1 MMLWSALA
9 LLSLGQPTQILTLE
23 EALRLAK
30 QSRPLIQ
37 SARATARAAD
47 ARVDATLAPL
57 LPEVS
62 GSASYARQTGNFVA
76 RPGQLPSTVT
86 QTVKGANFDTFG
98 FWNFAANAN
107 WQLFDFGGAWSSRA
121 AAKASRAA
129 LYASAEATEGDVAL
143 AVESAFFT
151 AWGQSALVGVAKAG
165 VEAAQGH
172 LSQTQAM
179 VSVGTKPELDLAQ
192 VKADLASA
200 RLDLVKAENAALLA
214 KAQLVRVLGAPMPE
228 ASGPVIGGMNP
239 PAGAIAPLYAFEVAD
254 EEPSAVPG
262 EDGAVG
268 ALADQAAAARPELR
282 ALSAQSLSL
291 VEQRDAVWA
300 GYFPSLSLGSGFNL
314 LGANLDAMTWN
325 WNAQLTLSWSIWK
338 GGSTSAALRENDAQQ
353 EAALAQLEEQRL
365 GVRAEVREAQ
375 LAVGAAKAA
384 AVATA
389 ELDAAASER
398 LRLAEGR
405 YAAGAGTIIELE
417 DAQLAA
423 TSAKAQVVQVRVQ
436 LAVARAQLRHALG
449 GAD

>member
-9 LLSLGQPTQILTLE
+9 LLSLGQPAQILTLE

-30 QSRPLIQ
+30 QSRPLIH

-47 ARVDATLAPL
+47 ARVDASLAPL

-107 WQLFDFGGAWSSRA
+107 WQLFDFGGTWSSRA

-129 LYASAEATEGDVAL
+129 LYASAEATEADVAL

-151 AWGQSALVGVAKAG
+151 AWGQGALVGVAKAG

-214 KAQLVRVLGAPMPE
+214 KAQLLRVIGAPMPE
-228 ASGPVIGGMNP
+228 ASGPATGGMNP
-239 PAGAIAPLYAFEVAD
+239 PAIAPIYAFEVAD
-254 EEPSAVPG
+254 EELPAVPG

-291 VEQRDAVWA
+291 VKQRDAVWA

-449 GAD
+449 GADD

>member
-1 MMLWSALA
+1 MILCSLA
-9 LLSLGQPTQILTLE
+9 LLSFGQPAQVLTLE

-30 QSRPLIQ
+30 ASRPLIQ
-37 SARATARAAD
+37 SARANAKAGD
-47 ARVDATLAPL
+47 ARVDASLGPL

-76 RPGQLPSTVT
+76 RPGQLPSSVT

-121 AAKASRAA
+121 AAKATRAA
-129 LYASAEATEGDVAL
+129 LYATAEATEADVAL
-143 AVESAFFT
+143 AVHSAYFT
-151 AWGQSALVGVAKAG
+151 AWGQSALVGVAKAS
-165 VEAAQGH
+165 VEAALGH
-172 LSQTQAM
+172 LSQTEAM
-179 VSVGTKPELDLAQ
+179 VTVGTKPELDLAQ

-214 KAQLVRVLGAPMPE
+214 KAQLVRVLGAPLSE
-228 ASGPVIGGMNP
+228 
-239 PAGAIAPLYAFEVAD
+239 AFEVAD
-254 EEPSAVPG
+254 AELPSVPG
-262 EDGAVG
+262 EDGAVEP
-268 ALADQAAAARPELR
+268 LADQATSARPELR
-282 ALSAQSLSL
+282 ALSAQSRMLI
-291 VEQRDAVWA
+291 EQGDAVWA

-325 WNAQLTLSWSIWK
+325 WSAQLTLSWSIWK
-338 GGSTSAALRENDAQQ
+338 GGATSAALRENEAQQ

-365 GVRAEVREAQ
+365 AVRSEVREAQ
-375 LAVGAAKAA
+375 LAVRAAKAA
-384 AVATA
+384 AIATL
-389 ELDAAASER
+389 ELDGAAAER

-423 TSAKAQVVQVRVQ
+423 TTAKAQVVQVRVQ
-436 LAVARAQLRHALG
+436 LAVARAQLIHALG
-449 GAD
+449 D